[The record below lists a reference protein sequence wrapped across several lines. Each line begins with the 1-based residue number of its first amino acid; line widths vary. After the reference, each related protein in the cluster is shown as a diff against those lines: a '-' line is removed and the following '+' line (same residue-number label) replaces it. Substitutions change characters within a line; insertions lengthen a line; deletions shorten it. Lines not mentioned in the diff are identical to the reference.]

1 MQQHRRK
8 LLQQQLLL
16 WIAFLCFNL
25 SAAAQGSAIHITTAQ
40 FAQSSEGSFDLPPER
55 LALPSGLKWQTV
67 NLPYVSHAN
76 QAQNVPPAVT
86 TAWYRIEL
94 TPLHREQWESIGSH
108 QIHLYLLR
116 WRGVAQIA
124 VYGDDQLLF
133 NSRGSAVWNG
143 FNHPLW
149 LPIAPTQHAKIPSSI
164 TIRLSHG
171 PQGGAV
177 SSLWIGPAEEMMW
190 RWRMRSWL
198 QVDVPYIASYTLLAL
213 GFFAG
218 CVWLVRRREPMYV
231 YFALAAALYWIRC
244 LHYHWG
250 EHPIPLSDE
259 WFGWLTVMSAGWLVI
274 VGHHMAFH
282 LHRGIIARWIE
293 HSAMAMIVAASVL
306 MLPPVQ
312 SRFQS
317 HGLGEIAIPLA
328 YLLIIISG
336 VGIVS
341 ATLLAAWRS
350 NSREAKWL
358 SMSSAGQVL
367 FGIYDLALLN
377 WVFSIEML
385 FLLPY
390 GIIGLFL
397 IYLGLAWRRYIQALG
412 ESEQA
417 HLATAAR
424 LQAREEELAASY
436 EKLRVIERERILH
449 DERQR
454 LMQDMHDG
462 LGSSLVSALRLVEHG
477 HMGEADLAQVLK
489 ECIDDLKLT
498 IDSLEPVDT
507 DVLLLLAAFRYR
519 LAPRLEKTGI
529 RLQWNAIPLPPLIW
543 LTPRHALHILRIT
556 QEVFSNII
564 KYAQAQQ
571 ITLSTE
577 HDTQSVRIHIL
588 DNGVQPLDVQA
599 QHTGRGLTNIRRRA
613 QAIGAQVQWRGQ
625 ELGMR
630 FTLSLPLQQ
639 PSDTAFAYAQIS

>member
-1 MQQHRRK
+1 MQRILRM
-8 LLQQQLLL
+8 LLL
-16 WIAFLCFNL
+16 RVSTLVLFLCLAFH
-25 SAAAQGSAIHITTAQ
+25 ATAQDSAIHITSAQ
-40 FAQSSEGSFDLPPER
+40 FAQSSDGSFDVPPASLSLPPS
-55 LALPSGLKWQTV
+55 PQWQTV
-67 NLPYVSHAN
+67 TLPFVSHSSKV
-76 QAQNVPPAVT
+76 QNTQSAIT

-94 TPLHREQWESIGSH
+94 SQLQRDQWKNVGAQ
-108 QIHLYLLR
+108 QIHLYLIR

-124 VYGDDQLLF
+124 VYGDDKLLF

-149 LPIAPTQHAKIPSSI
+149 LPIAPTQDAEIPRSI

-177 SSLWIGPAEEMMW
+177 SSLWIGPSEEILW
-190 RWRMRSWL
+190 RWRMRTWL
-198 QVDVPYIASYTLLAL
+198 QVDVPYFASYTLLAL
-213 GFFAG
+213 GLFAG
-218 CVWLVRRREPMYV
+218 CVWLVRRREPVYV
-231 YFALAAALYWIRC
+231 YFGLGAVLYWIRC

-250 EHPIPLSDE
+250 EYPIPMDE
-259 WFGWLTVMSAGWLVI
+259 QWFGWLTVMSAGWLVI

-282 LHRGIIARWIE
+282 LHQRIVARWIE
-293 HSAMAMIVAASVL
+293 HSAMAMIVVASVL

-312 SRFQS
+312 SRLQS
-317 HGLGEIAIPLA
+317 YALGEAAIPLA
-328 YLLIIISG
+328 YFLILFSG

-341 ATLLAAWRS
+341 ATLIAAWRG

-358 SMSSAGQVL
+358 SASSAVQVL
-367 FGIYDLALLN
+367 FGIFDLALMN
-377 WVFSIEML
+377 WAFNIEML

-397 IYLGLAWRRYIQALG
+397 IYLALAWRRYIQALA

-417 HLATAAR
+417 HWATAAR

-436 EKLRVIERERILH
+436 EKLRVIERERILY

-477 HMGEADLAQVLK
+477 QMGEADLAQVLK
-489 ECIDDLKLT
+489 ECIDDLKLA

-519 LAPRLEKTGI
+519 LAPRLETTGI
-529 RLQWNAIPLPPLIW
+529 RLQWNAMPLPPLAW

-577 HDTQSVRIHIL
+577 HDAQSVRIHIL
-588 DNGVQPLDVQA
+588 DDGVQPLDVQA
-599 QHTGRGLTNIRRRA
+599 QHSGRGLTNIRRRA
-613 QAIGAQVQWRGQ
+613 EAIEAKVQWQRAEG
-625 ELGMR
+625 GMR
-630 FTLSLPLQQ
+630 FTLELPLQQ
-639 PSDTAFAYAQIS
+639 KSGVAFSYAQIE

>member
-1 MQQHRRK
+1 MLV
-8 LLQQQLLL
+8 LLCL
-16 WIAFLCFNL
+16 AFQ
-25 SAAAQGSAIHITTAQ
+25 AAAQNSAVHITTAE
-40 FAQSSEGSFDLPPER
+40 FASSSGGSFDVPPESLSLPPS
-55 LALPSGLKWQTV
+55 LQWQTV
-67 NLPYVSHAN
+67 TLPYVSHISKI
-76 QAQNVPPAVT
+76 QNTPTAVT

-94 TPLHREQWESIGSH
+94 SQSQRDQWKKVGAQ
-108 QIHLYLLR
+108 QIHLYLIR

-124 VYGDDQLLF
+124 VYGDDKLLF

-149 LPIAPTQHAKIPSSI
+149 LPIAPTQDAETPRAI

-177 SSLWIGPAEEMMW
+177 SSLWLGPSEEIIW
-190 RWRMRSWL
+190 RWRMRTWL
-198 QVDVPYIASYTLLAL
+198 QVDVPYFASYTLLAL
-213 GFFAG
+213 GLFAG
-218 CVWLVRRREPMYV
+218 CVWLVRRREPVYV
-231 YFALAAALYWIRC
+231 YFGLGAVLYWIRC
-244 LHYHWG
+244 LHYYWG
-250 EHPIPLSDE
+250 EYPIPMDE
-259 WFGWLTVMSAGWLVI
+259 QWFGWLTVMSAGWLVI

-282 LHRGIIARWIE
+282 LHLRIVARWIE
-293 HSAMAMIVAASVL
+293 HSAMAMIVVASVL

-312 SRFQS
+312 SILQS
-317 HGLGEIAIPLA
+317 HASGAAAIPLA
-328 YLLIIISG
+328 YVLILLSG

-341 ATLLAAWRS
+341 ATLIAAWRGK
-350 NSREAKWL
+350 SREAKWL
-358 SMSSAGQVL
+358 SASSAVQVL
-367 FGIYDLALLN
+367 FGIFDLALMN
-377 WVFSIEML
+377 WAFNIEMP

-397 IYLGLAWRRYIQALG
+397 IYLALAWRRYIQALG

-424 LQAREEELAASY
+424 LQAREEELAVSY
-436 EKLRVIERERILH
+436 EKLRLIERERILYE
-449 DERQR
+449 ERQR

-489 ECIDDLKLT
+489 ECIDDLKLA

-529 RLQWNAIPLPPLIW
+529 RLQWNAMPLPPLAW

-577 HDTQSVRIHIL
+577 HDAQSVRIHIL
-588 DNGVQPLDVQA
+588 DNGMQALDVEA
-599 QHTGRGLTNIRRRA
+599 QHSGRGLTNIRRRA
-613 QAIGAQVQWRGQ
+613 EAIEAKVQWRKA
-625 ELGMR
+625 EDGMC
-630 FTLSLPLQQ
+630 FTLELPLQQ
-639 PSDTAFAYAQIS
+639 KSGVAFAYAQIE